1 MYVKNKIGNFF
12 LHRTLNQ
19 FDTIQ
24 RRLRQIVIVER
35 SVCVSEEAY
44 SRQTCKLT
52 IFNNSVDATNIC
64 RALSG

>member
-1 MYVKNKIGNFF
+1 MYVKNKIGNFL
-12 LHRTLNQ
+12 LHRTLSQ

-24 RRLRQIVIVER
+24 RRQIVIVER